1 MKYFK
6 MKWMDVVLI
15 VFLVMLSFVPNAVFA
30 YQDIKA
36 PAVSEE
42 KYVVIK
48 IDGQE
53 TERIKLT
60 EDGRKYEHTIRSG
73 SGSNL
78 NIIQIDGGSVK
89 MVEAN
94 CPDQICVRSFPAISQ
109 DGEQIICLPYK
120 VVVEIEGGE
129 QSGGDLDA
137 F

>member
-6 MKWMDVVLI
+6 MKWLDVVLI
-15 VFLVMLSFVPNAVFA
+15 VILVMLSFVPNAVFA
-30 YQDIKA
+30 YQDIQA

-60 EDGRKYEHTIRSG
+60 ADSRKYEHAIRSG
-73 SGSNL
+73 DNL
-78 NIIQIDGGSVK
+78 NIIQIDGETVK

-94 CPDQICVRSFPAISQ
+94 CPDQICVRSFPAITQ

-129 QSGGDLDA
+129 RSEGDLDA

>member
-6 MKWMDVVLI
+6 MKWLDVVLI
-15 VFLVMLSFVPNAVFA
+15 VILVMLSFVPNAVFA
-30 YQDIKA
+30 YQDIQA
-36 PAVSEE
+36 PAASEE
-42 KYVVIK
+42 RFVVIR

-60 EDGRKYEHTIRSG
+60 KESRKYEHEIRSG
-73 SGSNL
+73 DNL
-78 NIIQIDGGSVK
+78 NILQIDGYTVK

-94 CPDQICVRSFPAISQ
+94 CPDQICVRSFPAISRN
-109 DGEQIICLPYK
+109 GERIICLPYK

-129 QSGGDLDA
+129 RSEGDLDT